1 MNKYGGIFIGCVCLL
16 AWHACLAQ
24 TPPPNDNFTNR
35 ITLTGDLV
43 DFSGTLAG
51 ATLESTNE
59 ANGGLTNQ
67 YQIYAPITES
77 VWWTWTAP
85 GSTFVTLEILNG
97 SQIRLVD
104 GLAVY
109 NTTNVF
115 ASPSPVAAMPLDNM
129 ITNQTMTFP
138 VTVGIDYQ
146 IQLLGS
152 SSSAYTIR
160 LIATNAPVILRQ
172 PASKTVSTNDSVLF
186 TVIAG
191 GPGPLTYQWRF
202 NGTNLAGENWSM
214 LALTNLG
221 GSQAGPYSVI
231 ISNSE
236 NSILSATA
244 TLSVNSSNPPP
255 FIAAAGAGSR
265 LFHFTLAG
273 EIGRYYLIESST
285 NLVDWS
291 VENAYPGSFFPPQY
305 DYFYIG
311 EIFATNSLMMVTVT
325 NSVARKFIRASPS
338 ALDGICINNL
348 REIAFAKRAWQR
360 SITAS
365 PTATPV
371 ITDLLPFLPHSH
383 APSCPNDTSHSFAT
397 SYTMGDLQTAP
408 ICLIIPVYHV
418 LSGLDWIEY

>member
-1 MNKYGGIFIGCVCLL
+1 MNKYGGIFIGCVCLF
-16 AWHACLAQ
+16 ASHACLAQ

-59 ANGGLTNQ
+59 ANGDVLFAN
-67 YQIYAPITES
+67 ALITQS
-77 VWWTWTAP
+77 VWWTWTATEN
-85 GSTFVTLEILNG
+85 TFVTLENLN
-97 SQIRLVD
+97 SPLQYNFQAID
-104 GLAVY
+104 YLAVY

-115 ASPSPVAAMPLDNM
+115 ASPSPVAAMPVNYG
-129 ITNQTMTFP
+129 ITNQTMSFP
-138 VTVGIDYQ
+138 VTAGTGYQ
-146 IQLLGS
+146 IQLLGNS
-152 SSSAYTIR
+152 SSNYSFR
-160 LIATNAPVILRQ
+160 LIATNAPIILRQ
-172 PASKTVSTNDSVLF
+172 PASVTVSTNDSVLF
-186 TVIAG
+186 TVIAA

-202 NGTNLAGENWSM
+202 NGNTLNGETASM
-214 LALTNLG
+214 LALTNLD
-221 GSQAGPYSVI
+221 GSRAGPYSVTVG
-231 ISNSE
+231 NSAT
-236 NSILSATA
+236 SILSATA

-255 FIAAAGAGSR
+255 SIAAAGAGSG

-273 EIGRYYLIESST
+273 ELGRHYLIESST

-291 VENAYPGSFFPPQY
+291 VENAYPGSLFPPQY
-305 DYFYIG
+305 NYFFIG

-408 ICLIIPVYHV
+408 VCQVVPVYHV
-418 LSGLDWIEY
+418 LSELDWIEY